1 MNQPVR
7 SLLCLFVATVII
19 IIIYY
24 PINENVVGQ
33 QEQQPTNNTDNLE
46 TMIQQNDRI
55 IEQND
60 ETAIQD
66 RAGTFI
72 GTIALLVSLSL
83 VIYGFQ
89 LSHRGKITRKTKRH
103 YQIIV
108 LSLIGP
114 VIILIAVASFGWG
127 IQNEFLYPHYNI
139 MVSLL
144 LIPAILVIILMFRGS
159 IVGGDQPTDSANT
172 ENE

>member
-1 MNQPVR
+1 MNEPGR
-7 SLLCLFVATVII
+7 ILLYVVVATVII
-19 IIIYY
+19 IVYY
-24 PINENVVGQ
+24 SINENVQGQ
-33 QEQQPTNNTDNLE
+33 QEQQPTNYTDNLE

-89 LSHRGKITRKTKRH
+89 LSHGGKITQKAKRH
-103 YQIIV
+103 YQIII
-108 LSLIGP
+108 LSLVVP
-114 VIILIAVASFGWG
+114 VFTLITFAWFAWS
-127 IQNEFLYPHYNI
+127 IQNKFLFPHYNI
-139 MVSLL
+139 MSSLL
-144 LIPAILVIILMFRGS
+144 LIPALIVTVLMFKGI
-159 IVGGDQPTDSANT
+159 IVGDDQSTDSANT
-172 ENE
+172 KNE

>member
-19 IIIYY
+19 IIYY

-33 QEQQPTNNTDNLE
+33 QQQPTNNTDNLE
-46 TMIQQNDRI
+46 TMIQQNDKI
-55 IEQND
+55 IQQND

-66 RAGTFI
+66 RAGTYI

-89 LSHRGKITRKTKRH
+89 LSRGGKITRKAKRH
-103 YQIIV
+103 YQIII
-108 LSLIGP
+108 LSLIVP
-114 VIILIAVASFGWG
+114 VIILIAVASLAWS
-127 IQNEFLYPHYNI
+127 IHNEFLYPHYNI
-139 MVSLL
+139 MASLL
-144 LIPAILVIILMFRGS
+144 LIPALLVIILMFRGS
-159 IVGGDQPTDSANT
+159 IVGGDQPTDSPNT

>member
-1 MNQPVR
+1 MNQPGR
-7 SLLCLFVATVII
+7 IILCLTVTTVII
-19 IIIYY
+19 IIYY
-24 PINENVVGQ
+24 SMDENVLGQ
-33 QEQQPTNNTDNLE
+33 QEQQSTNNTDNLE

-89 LSHRGKITRKTKRH
+89 LSHGGKITQKAKRH

-108 LSLIGP
+108 LSLIVP
-114 VIILIAVASFGWG
+114 VFVLIIVASLAWG

-139 MVSLL
+139 MASLL
-144 LIPAILVIILMFRGS
+144 LIPALLVIILMFKGT
-159 IVGGDQPTDSANT
+159 IIGDDQSTDSANT
-172 ENE
+172 KNE

>member
-7 SLLCLFVATVII
+7 ILLCLIVATVII
-19 IIIYY
+19 IIYCS
-24 PINENVVGQ
+24 INENVLGQQQQ

-46 TMIQQNDRI
+46 TIIQQNNRI
-55 IEQND
+55 IQQND

-66 RAGTFI
+66 RADTYI

-89 LSHRGKITRKTKRH
+89 LSRGGKITQKSNQH
-103 YQIIV
+103 YHIII
-108 LSLIGP
+108 LSLVVP
-114 VIILIAVASFGWG
+114 VFILVAAAWFALR
-127 IQNEFLYPHYNI
+127 EFLYPHYYI
-139 MVSLL
+139 MGSLM
-144 LIPAILVIILMFRGS
+144 LIPALIVIILIFKGA

-172 ENE
+172 KNE